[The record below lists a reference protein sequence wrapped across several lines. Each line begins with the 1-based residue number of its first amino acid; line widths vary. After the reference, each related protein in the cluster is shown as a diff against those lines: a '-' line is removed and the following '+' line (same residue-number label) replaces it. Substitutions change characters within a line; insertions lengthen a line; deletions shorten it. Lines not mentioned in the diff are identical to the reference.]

1 MVRTLPV
8 TVIQDNTDNLR
19 IIRSSAGNLERTIN
33 ISLERESADRQSFI
47 VRAWGR
53 VFPADGGAYVA
64 RLPLPQQTVDAAIS
78 DCWDSWREAVI
89 EKVYHGRKPY
99 LSSVDQRSLEQ
110 SKFDDTMMS
119 LAEAGD
125 SLFKVLFSSGGK
137 DLDEIRNII
146 VTALLGDE
154 QIVAFHSE
162 DVLAPWPM
170 LYIGDPETG
179 KFGNAGL
186 WQAERFLGYKHLIEH
201 QFRRVTSETVIHP
214 QNSRV
219 WASLNV
225 DDRID
230 GGGTAFV
237 RPVEMLLQSRA
248 QVCGR
253 RTDKRSLAAAFK
265 SREFKDQIIYFGCHG
280 HVVGS
285 GSSGRLQGELRLA
298 DDKAIRSSDI
308 ISWLVERLPSNP
320 VVIVNACAGG
330 AMGSPFYTTFA
341 RDLLARGANCLI
353 GPQIDIPICFAA
365 DYAVHLLDR
374 FLVPQARLG
383 EVVRELSRTFLDD
396 YSNPLGLTYSLYRG
410 IDTRLA

>member
-1 MVRTLPV
+1 MAMTLPMTV
-8 TVIQDNTDNLR
+8 TQDNSNELR
-19 IIRSSAGNLERTIN
+19 MIHSSAGNLERTIN
-33 ISLERESADRQSFI
+33 VSFERESADRQSFV

-78 DCWDSWREAVI
+78 DCWDTWREVVI
-89 EKVYHGRKPY
+89 EKVFRGRKPY

-110 SKFDDTMMS
+110 SNFDDIMTS
-119 LAEAGD
+119 LAEAGE

-137 DLDEIRNII
+137 DLNEIRDII
-146 VTALLGDE
+146 VAALLNDE
-154 QIVAFHSE
+154 QVVAFHSE

-170 LYIGDPETG
+170 LYVADLEESALGG
-179 KFGNAGL
+179 AGL

-201 QFRRVTSETVIHP
+201 QFRRVTSESIIYP
-214 QNSRV
+214 QDSKV

-230 GGGTAFV
+230 RRGTAFV
-237 RPVEMLLQSRA
+237 RPVEMLLQARA

-253 RTDKRSLAAAFK
+253 RTDKRTVAAAFK
-265 SREFKDQIIYFGCHG
+265 SREFRDQIIYFGCHG

-298 DDKAIRSSDI
+298 DDRAIRSSDI
-308 ISWLVERLPSNP
+308 ISWLAERLPSNP
-320 VVIVNACAGG
+320 VVIVNSCAGG

-353 GPQIDIPICFAA
+353 GPQIDIPVCFAA
-365 DYAVHLLDR
+365 DYAVHLLDQ
-374 FLVPQARLG
+374 FLVPQVRLG
-383 EVVRELSRTFLDD
+383 EVVRELSRTFLDT

>member
-8 TVIQDNTDNLR
+8 TVTQDNTNDLR
-19 IIRSSAGNLERTIN
+19 MIRSSEGNLERTIN

-78 DCWDSWREAVI
+78 DCWDTWREVVI

-99 LSSVDQRSLEQ
+99 LSSVDQRSLER
-110 SKFDDTMMS
+110 SKFDDIMIS

-125 SLFKVLFSSGGK
+125 SLFRVLFSSGDK

-146 VTALLGDE
+146 VAALLDDE
-154 QIVAFHSE
+154 QVISFHSE
-162 DVLAPWPM
+162 DVLAPWSM
-170 LYIGDPETG
+170 LYVTDPDARTLGSTG
-179 KFGNAGL
+179 M

-201 QFRRVTSETVIHP
+201 QFRRVTSETLICA
-214 QNSRV
+214 QDSRV

-230 GGGTAFV
+230 RAGTAFV

-253 RTDKRSLAAAFK
+253 RTDKRSLADAFK
-265 SREFKDQIIYFGCHG
+265 SREFRDQIIYFGCHG

-285 GSSGRLQGELRLA
+285 GASGRLQGELRLA

-308 ISWLVERLPSNP
+308 ISWLEERLPSNP

-341 RDLLARGANCLI
+341 RDLLARGANCLV

-374 FLVPQARLG
+374 FLVPQVRLG
-383 EVVRELSRTFLDD
+383 GIVRELSRTFLDD

-410 IDTRLA
+410 MDTRLA